1 MFDALLAMGVGAGF
15 FIVMYEWVT
24 MIAEAMP

>member
-1 MFDALLAMGVGAGF
+1 MFVLVAGAGF
-15 FIVMYEWVT
+15 FIAMNEWVT